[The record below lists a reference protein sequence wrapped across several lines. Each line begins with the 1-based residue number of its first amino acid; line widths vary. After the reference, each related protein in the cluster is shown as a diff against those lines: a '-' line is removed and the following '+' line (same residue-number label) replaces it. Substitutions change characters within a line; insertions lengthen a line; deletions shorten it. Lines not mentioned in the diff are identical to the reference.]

1 MKCAELLKEDRADLN
16 VLTLTGKEAAAAFCT
31 RSPVVGEKGSYDKV
45 IATDF
50 FRHFNTISRK
60 FLMHQYEEMLAKLC
74 FLTKKELTI
83 VTEGSKSKSMER
95 NGWGLRAFTKDGVSY
110 ITTLR
115 LKQVLADFEFEIVE
129 ETVVGSM
136 IKIKAIRMPKVDHGD
151 YTRVA
156 VNHIVAVDLS
166 YRDTFFNEL
175 DTCGW
180 RKGWKKWPKIRWMI
194 ENFHPW
200 LFNPTMYCG
209 RCESFI
215 GGIHRAVV
223 AREFGWKAIDVRVMG
238 CWWLG
243 TSSCFNRPLG
253 KFYAEKMASARANAR
268 GGSTCT

>member
-1 MKCAELLKEDRADLN
+1 MIA
-16 VLTLTGKEAAAAFCT
+16 LTGKEAAAAFCT

-50 FRHFNTISRK
+50 FRHFNTVSRK

-83 VTEGSKSKSMER
+83 VTEGSKSESMER

-115 LKQVLADFEFEIVE
+115 LKQVLADFEFKIVE

-156 VNHIVAVDLS
+156 VNHIVTVDLS
-166 YRDTFFNEL
+166 YRDIFFMDL
-175 DTCGW
+175 DQCAW
-180 RKGWKKWPKIRWMI
+180 AKKWKKWPKIRWMI

-200 LFNPTMYCG
+200 LFNPTMYCV
-209 RCESFI
+209 RCKLFI
-215 GGIHRAVV
+215 GGIHRTVV
-223 AREFGWKAIDVRVMG
+223 AREFGWKTMDVRMVR
-238 CWWLG
+238 CWWSG
-243 TSSCFNRPLG
+243 TSSCFNRPLE
-253 KFYAEKMASARANAR
+253 KFHAERIARREERRRRFYGYSEVETCR
-268 GGSTCT
+268 GINGR